1 MTAPHLALL
10 NLPTVSGP
18 GGARVPLERKT
29 AALLARLALEGSQPR
44 GAVAALLWP
53 DAAPAQA
60 RNSLR
65 QRLFRLQRSSGCEFV
80 LGGDDLHL
88 ADGVTHDLAEA
99 HAALRL
105 DPQAAAGEL
114 LGPHDYTDCPA
125 LGEWVA
131 MVRERWRQQRAAW
144 LAEIAAAHE
153 ARHEV
158 ARALAYAQRLLADE
172 PLLEQTHRRV
182 MRLHYLRGDRA
193 AALAAF
199 ERCRERLRS
208 ELGAA
213 PDRETAALAKQI
225 AAGDLPAVRPAVPL
239 VTVLRPP
246 RLIGRDAQRQ
256 QLDTAVRER
265 RSLVLSGEPGI
276 GKSRLLE
283 DLVAAHPALL
293 AAGAHAGEA
302 KVPYA
307 LLARLAGL
315 AHARFDVP
323 LDDWVAQELARLLPA
338 FGAAPS
344 ARLDP
349 LRLQQALAAGIGAWA
364 SQGLAG
370 FVVDD
375 LHHADEA
382 SLECLLALADATGDE
397 RLAWIFGV
405 RSQEWPT
412 LLSDWLQAAEHGAV
426 DTAVVP
432 PLDARDVAALLDSLS
447 LPQFD
452 AAEWAGPLLAHS
464 RGNPLFA
471 LETVRA
477 MLALGP
483 TASLPVGTRLP
494 VPAGLGALIGRR
506 LARLSEPALRLLRVA
521 ALAGADFDADV
532 AAHVL
537 QAHPLDIVDP
547 WRELEQAQLLAGGR
561 FTHDLIGETAARDLP
576 EGIAHALHARLATA
590 LEALGRS
597 AARVAPHWARAQS
610 WARAG
615 EVYAHAASEAQRASR
630 RADEVALW
638 EQAADCFEQAGQ
650 PGKAFD
656 ARADGLESLIV
667 VRGIPPALA
676 LVGRLAAD
684 ARTEPQRM
692 RALTTRATVCLYA
705 GDQAGGES
713 AARAALESATR
724 LGALWPRFEAAR
736 LLAVALSQA
745 FRASEALEIIEPFRE
760 IVEAQGSLE
769 QRHHF
774 WADYAY
780 ALKSAQR
787 LRDTAQALRKAMA
800 SAQALGDHAELAT
813 LTSNLAVV
821 VSNFGTPQEALDH
834 GKRARALRDPL
845 GTAVGP
851 AAGAI
856 DLYIGVANGALGR
869 YSEALADLDRADACF
884 GSDTSTIW
892 TALTANHRA
901 ALLLQLGQFARA
913 RQALA
918 IDGTPAHG
926 VGARRALLRA
936 RIEQALGGSGQAALD
951 EALAI
956 VGPQGDHLVRMLVRL
971 DATLTMPP
979 GDAAEACAR
988 LGAEAEAAEH
998 SAVAMRARL
1007 MRLDHLRRAGA
1018 LADERAELAAVAAL
1032 IDSVEPADMYLP
1044 QAWWIVAQAHDHLGA
1059 SAASNAALARGHA
1072 WVVERALPNVPPPFR
1087 ESFLHR
1093 NATNRDLLG
1102 RAAQRL
1108 GLRVPS
1114 ATTSAAGT

>member
-1 MTAPHLALL
+1 MAAPHIALL
-10 NLPTVSGP
+10 NLPAACGP
-18 GGARVPLERKT
+18 DGTRVVLERKA
-29 AALLARLALEGSQPR
+29 AALLARLALEGAESR
-44 GAVAALLWP
+44 AALAALLWP

-65 QRLFRLQRSSGCEFV
+65 QRLFRLQHASGCEFV
-80 LGGDDLHL
+80 LGADDLHL
-88 ADGVTHDLAEA
+88 AEGVTHDLDGAR
-99 HAALRL
+99 AALQL
-105 DPQAAAGEL
+105 DPQAGAGEL
-114 LGPHDYTDCPA
+114 LGALDYSDSPA
-125 LGEWVA
+125 LAEWVEMA
-131 MVRERWRQQRAAW
+131 RERWRQRRAAW

-153 ARHEV
+153 AQHEI

-172 PLLEQTHRRV
+172 PLLEQAHRRV

-199 ERCRERLRS
+199 ERCRERLRA

-225 AAGDLPAVRPAVPL
+225 AAGDLPALRPNAPL

-256 QLDTAVRER
+256 RLDSAVRER

-293 AAGAHAGEA
+293 ATGAHAGEA
-302 KVPYA
+302 KLPYA

-315 AHARFDVP
+315 AHARFDAP
-323 LDDWVAQELARLLPA
+323 LDSWVREELARLLPA
-338 FGAAPS
+338 FGAAPA

-349 LRLQQALAAGIGAWA
+349 LRLQQALAAGVAVWA
-364 SQGLAG
+364 QHGLAG

-382 SLECLLALADATGDE
+382 SLECLLALTEACGDE

-405 RSQEWPT
+405 RSLEIPA
-412 LLSDWLQAAEHGAV
+412 LLSDWLRGADHGAV
-426 DTAVVP
+426 DTEVVP
-432 PLDARDVAALLDSLS
+432 ALDACGVAALLDSLA

-452 AAEWAGPLLAHS
+452 AADWAAPLLAHS
-464 RGNPLFA
+464 GGNPLFA
-471 LETVRA
+471 LETLRA
-477 MLALGP
+477 MLALGAGAAP
-483 TASLPVGTRLP
+483 PSGARLP
-494 VPAGLGALIGRR
+494 VPAALGALIGRR

-537 QAHPLDIVDP
+537 QAHPLDIVEP

-561 FTHDLIGETAARDLP
+561 FTHDLIAETAARELP
-576 EGIAHALHARLATA
+576 DSIAQALHARLATA

-597 AARVAPHWARAQS
+597 AARVAPHWARAQA

-615 EVYAHAASEAQRASR
+615 EVHAIAAGEAQRASR

-638 EQAADCFEQAGQ
+638 EQAADCFDRAGQ

-656 ARADGLESLIV
+656 ARADGVESLIV
-667 VRGIPPALA
+667 VRGIPPALVLA
-676 LVGRLAAD
+676 GRLAAD

-692 RALTTRATVCLYA
+692 RALTAQATVCLYA
-705 GDQAGGES
+705 GDQAGGEA
-713 AARAALESATR
+713 AARAALETATR

-736 LLAVALSQA
+736 LLAVALAQA
-745 FRASEALEIIEPFRE
+745 FRAREALEIIEPFRD
-760 IVEAQGSLE
+760 IVEAEGSLE

-780 ALKSAQR
+780 ALKAAQR
-787 LRDTAQALRKAMA
+787 LRDTAEALRKAMA

-869 YSEALADLDRADACF
+869 YAEALADFDRADACF
-884 GSDTSTIW
+884 GTEAPTIW
-892 TALTANHRA
+892 TALTANYRA

-918 IDGTPAHG
+918 VEDTAAHG

-936 RIEQALGGSGQAALD
+936 RIERALGGTGQGALD

-956 VGPQGDHLVRMLVRL
+956 VGPQGDHLVRMLARL
-971 DATLTMPP
+971 DATLTMAPTE
-979 GDAAEACAR
+979 AATICAQLGVEAD
-988 LGAEAEAAEH
+988 AAEH
-998 SAVAMRARL
+998 SAAAMRARL
-1007 MRLDHLRRAGA
+1007 MRLEHLHRGDA
-1018 LADERAELAAVAAL
+1018 LDAERGELDAVVAL
-1032 IDSVEPADMYLP
+1032 LDAVEPADMYLP
-1044 QAWWIVAQAHDHLGA
+1044 EAWWIVAQACDRLGDA
-1059 SAASNAALARGHA
+1059 RAADAALARGHA
-1072 WVVERALPNVPPPFR
+1072 WVVERALPNVPAPYR

-1093 NATNRDLLG
+1093 NPTNRDLLARAG
-1102 RAAQRL
+1102 RRL
-1108 GLRVPS
+1108 GLRVP
-1114 ATTSAAGT
+1114 ALAASGA